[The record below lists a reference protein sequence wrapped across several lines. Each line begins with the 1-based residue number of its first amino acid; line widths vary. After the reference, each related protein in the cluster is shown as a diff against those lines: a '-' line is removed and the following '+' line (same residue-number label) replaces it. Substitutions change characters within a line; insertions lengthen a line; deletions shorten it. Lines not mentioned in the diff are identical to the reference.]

1 MQPGDEF
8 GLPDYILP
16 SLPFWREILKSGER
30 VQEAETTVKNILH
43 NGTEKDT
50 GPHWHCLMQ
59 KSGRA
64 SAYSPLL
71 FSYNS
76 TKSSDS

>member
-1 MQPGDEF
+1 M
-8 GLPDYILP
+8 
-16 SLPFWREILKSGER
+16 
-30 VQEAETTVKNILH
+30 QEAETTVKNILD

-50 GPHWHCLMQ
+50 GPHRHCLMQ

-64 SAYSPLL
+64 NAYSPLL

-76 TKSSDS
+76 TKSSYSQLYFAKDPTNCRSLLLGKEG